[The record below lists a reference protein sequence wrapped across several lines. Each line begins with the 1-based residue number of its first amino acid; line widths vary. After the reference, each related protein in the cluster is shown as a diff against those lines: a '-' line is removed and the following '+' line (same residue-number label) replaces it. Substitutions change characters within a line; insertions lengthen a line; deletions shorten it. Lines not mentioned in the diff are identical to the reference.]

1 MRTMVVAGGG
11 GRIGYG
17 VGGAT
22 GLVLAGRMGLLM
34 RHQVTLEG
42 KFQTAF
48 ASDGFST

>member
-1 MRTMVVAGGG
+1 MRTLVMTGSG
-11 GRIGYG
+11 GRIGHG

-22 GLVLAGRMGLLM
+22 GLVLAGRMGLLV

-42 KFQTAF
+42 KLQTTF